1 MYKKWLVDGNYS
13 GGYVAIHD
21 SWCSTD
27 IGRFIAQRSWFRLLI
42 YAPHV
47 RAQVQFFLETI
58 FDEKTS

>member
-1 MYKKWLVDGNYS
+1 MT
-13 GGYVAIHD
+13 HD
-21 SWCSTD
+21 A
-27 IGRFIAQRSWFRLLI
+27 AQILGVLLHKDHDLDCLI